1 VSDKQQRT
9 PPDDPWAI
17 TLTYRHEQPWWYGAD
32 DALGTWHVSAD
43 ISDGEPGADAHVGD
57 ISITL
62 VDLYQTHD
70 PFALL
75 DGADAELGRI
85 AEALFDPDDG
95 QLDPK
100 LDERLEPA
108 GDRILILHSV
118 RLTPQ
123 WRGFGFGALLAGTAI
138 RKLSGGAR
146 AAVCYPAPLGGRDEP
161 GHDDPPDDHGKWE
174 HAVASLRRVWGRL
187 GFTHFR
193 DGVHFLDLNLVTLDE
208 QLAQLRRHAERYST
222 SGSLN
227 TASARD
233 LGGPPMVARTN
244 QARFGSWRQ

>member
-9 PPDDPWAI
+9 PPGDPWAI

-32 DALGTWHVSAD
+32 DALETWHVSAD

-161 GHDDPPDDHGKWE
+161 GQDDPPDDHENGNTRSPRSG
-174 HAVASLRRVWGRL
+174 ASGVASDSPTTGTV
-187 GFTHFR
+187 
-193 DGVHFLDLNLVTLDE
+193 
-208 QLAQLRRHAERYST
+208 ST
-222 SGSLN
+222 SWTLTSSRS
-227 TASARD
+227 TSSSPSSAATPSAIT
-233 LGGPPMVARTN
+233 PPA
-244 QARFGSWRQ
+244 A